1 MGTEALALAIVVG
14 DMHIC
19 FKRFR
24 ILVIND
30 CNYVLDFKINLISV
44 SYLYKDYYSVAFNIF
59 FVIIGRHNKQISKT
73 ILVHNLYFI

>member
-1 MGTEALALAIVVG
+1 MQETRTLNEEGELSLWMGTEALALAIVVG

-44 SYLYKDYYSVAFNIF
+44 SYLYKDYY
-59 FVIIGRHNKQISKT
+59 
-73 ILVHNLYFI
+73 